1 MKKTSYQMQK
11 SQGDVT
17 APSRAVNQLKQNQK
31 PSRLKDSFTSS
42 NGIKYF

>member
-17 APSRAVNQLKQNQK
+17 VPKRAHNGLKTKQK
-31 PSRLKDSFTSS
+31 PSLLKDSFTSKG
-42 NGIKYF
+42 GIRYF